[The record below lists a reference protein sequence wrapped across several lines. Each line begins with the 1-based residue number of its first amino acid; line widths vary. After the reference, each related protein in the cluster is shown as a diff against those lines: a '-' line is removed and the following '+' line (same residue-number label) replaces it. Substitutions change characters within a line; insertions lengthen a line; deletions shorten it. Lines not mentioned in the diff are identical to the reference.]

1 MWRSVPACGNQP
13 QHGRGV
19 SNDRFARMQGFIH
32 LRATD
37 RRHSTNVVLA
47 DPA

>member
-1 MWRSVPACGNQP
+1 
-13 QHGRGV
+13 
-19 SNDRFARMQGFIH
+19 MQGFIH

-47 DPA
+47 DPTWSGTVDANAG